1 MASDDSRERLSA
13 FADGQTEGLNADQAK
28 GPNADQATGLSA
40 EQAVAQWK
48 ADAQARSDWHAWH
61 LVGDVLRSEELG
73 SAPGRDEAFLQSL
86 RERLRAEPAV
96 LAPRIARG
104 PAPAAL
110 RRWRAPLAAAAGVA
124 AVAVVVLSLQ
134 NLTAEAPPLL
144 ARPSVLGVPG
154 PTTAPVAMGE
164 PANGVVPVAQTPSS
178 AASLPGAFAG
188 STSSAASSVRSAPT
202 SPDQGPLIRDPR
214 LDEALRAQ
222 RDGATATGP
231 APGRAGVDRVSAP
244 K

>member
-1 MASDDSRERLSA
+1 MASDDCRERLSA
-13 FADGQTEGLNADQAK
+13 FADGQTEGLGADQAK
-28 GPNADQATGLSA
+28 GLSADQAKGLSA
-40 EQAVAQWK
+40 DQAVGLSADQAVGLWR

-73 SAPGRDEAFLQSL
+73 SAPGRDEAFLHAL

-96 LAPRIARG
+96 LAPRPSDG
-104 PAPAAL
+104 PAPAAA

-134 NLTAEAPPLL
+134 SITAEAPSMV
-144 ARPSVLGVPG
+144 AAPSAPGATGVPAPAAG
-154 PTTAPVAMGE
+154 PVAVGQS
-164 PANGVVPVAQTPSS
+164 ANGVVPVAQTP
-178 AASLPGAFAG
+178 P
-188 STSSAASSVRSAPT
+188 SAASSSSFPPR
-202 SPDQGPLIRDPR
+202 QGPLIRDPR

-222 RDGATATGP
+222 RDGAAASP
-231 APGRAGVDRVSAP
+231 APGRGGVDRVSAP